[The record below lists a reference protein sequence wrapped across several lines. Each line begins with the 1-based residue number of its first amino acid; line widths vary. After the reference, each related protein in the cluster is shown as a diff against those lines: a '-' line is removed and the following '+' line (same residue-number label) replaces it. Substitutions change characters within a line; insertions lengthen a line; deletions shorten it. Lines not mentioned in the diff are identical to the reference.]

1 MFVIYSYIVV
11 DIYNIEH
18 KMLLKMELMNL
29 LKDEQILFWKIEGMT
44 VYLGVLWKD

>member
-1 MFVIYSYIVV
+1 MFMIYSYIVV

-29 LKDEQILFWKIEGMT
+29 LKDEQILF
-44 VYLGVLWKD
+44 